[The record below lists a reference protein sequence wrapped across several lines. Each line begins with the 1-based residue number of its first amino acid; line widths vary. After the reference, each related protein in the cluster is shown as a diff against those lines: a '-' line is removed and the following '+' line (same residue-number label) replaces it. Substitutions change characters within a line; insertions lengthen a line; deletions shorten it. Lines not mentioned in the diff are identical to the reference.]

1 MVKYDSAD
9 RSVVEQSSFEEKVSA
24 VHPLTLAST

>member
-1 MVKYDSAD
+1 VVQYDSVG
-9 RSVVEQSSFEEKVSA
+9 RSVVEQSSFEEKISA